1 MNTVWLHRLWI
12 LVRRE
17 IWESPVAFKW
27 TPLIIAGFIL
37 LVTILTLI
45 IGARVDNELV
55 FTADGIRM
63 YADLDDEQQKLI
75 GAGSM
80 FTIAALFHQIMFIV
94 VVFYLA
100 GSLYDDRRDRSILF
114 WKSLPLSDRMTVGS
128 KIVTATVA
136 APLVYLIG
144 IALIQIVLVLIACTY
159 GALAGI
165 NVFSEILAPT
175 NLPRV
180 WLVTL
185 IGSLVQSLWLLP
197 IYAWLMFC
205 SSWAPRLPILIAVI
219 VPVLIGMFQHF
230 WSFFSNFRLPDY
242 NLLWIV
248 VQRIGRGVMPAQ
260 VRWEDVADGGSNDLE
275 VQPSADLL
283 MSLDSVTA
291 YLLTP
296 SMWIGVAIGLAFLM
310 AAVWFRRRATD
321 N

>member
-1 MNTVWLHRLWI
+1 MISDTLSRLWI

-37 LVTILTLI
+37 LVTMLVLV

-55 FTADGIRM
+55 FTIDGIRM
-63 YADLDDEQQKLI
+63 YAQMDDAQQRLA
-75 GAGSM
+75 GAGAM
-80 FTIAALFHQIMFIV
+80 FSIAALFHQIMFLV

-114 WKSLPLSDRMTVGS
+114 WKSLPVSDRMTVAS
-128 KIVTATVA
+128 KILTATVA
-136 APLVYLIG
+136 APVVYLAG
-144 IALIQIVLVLIACTY
+144 IALIQLVMVLIATGY
-159 GALAGI
+159 GLAAGI
-165 NVFSEILAPT
+165 NVFSEVWAPA

-185 IGSLVQSLWLLP
+185 VGSLVQSMWLLP

-205 SSWAPRLPILIAVI
+205 SSWAPRLPILIAVL

-242 NLLWIV
+242 NLMLMILE
-248 VQRIGRGVMPAQ
+248 RIGRGVMPSS
-260 VRWEDVADGGSNDLE
+260 VEWEAIVDKSN
-275 VQPSADLL
+275 S
-283 MSLDSVTA
+283 SVTYA
-291 YLLTP
+291 PDADVLLSLGSIGRYLA
-296 SMWIGVAIGLAFLM
+296 SREMWIGVAIGLILLAG
-310 AAVWFRRRATD
+310 AVWFRRRATD
-321 N
+321 S

>member
-1 MNTVWLHRLWI
+1 MNLQWLSRLWI

-27 TPLIIAGFIL
+27 TPLIIGGFIV
-37 LVTILTLI
+37 LVAVLALI

-55 FTADGIRM
+55 FTIDGMRM
-63 YADLDDEQQKLI
+63 YAGMDDGQQKLL
-75 GAGSM
+75 GAGIM
-80 FTIAALFHQIMFIV
+80 FTIAALFHQIMFLV

-114 WKSLPLSDRMTVGS
+114 WKSLPLSDRMTVAS
-128 KIVTATVA
+128 KIATAAVA
-136 APLVYLIG
+136 APIVYLGG
-144 IALIQIVLVLIACTY
+144 IALTQLVLVLIATGY
-159 GALAGI
+159 GLLAGI
-165 NVFSEILAPT
+165 DVFREILVPT

-185 IGSLVQSLWLLP
+185 AGSLVQSLWLLP

-205 SSWAPRLPILIAVI
+205 SAWAPRLPILIAVL

-248 VQRIGRGVMPAQ
+248 LQRIGRGVMPSQ
-260 VRWEDVADGGSNDLE
+260 VRWEDVADTQSGELQVAPDAE
-275 VQPSADLL
+275 LL
-283 MSLDSVTA
+283 MSLESVGS
-291 YLLTP
+291 YLLMP
-296 SMWIGVAIGLAFLM
+296 AMWIGIAIGLALL
-310 AAVWFRRRATD
+310 AGAVWFRRRATD
-321 N
+321 A